1 MSHLEDEIASIP
13 PSSPT
18 SDQDAAPPKINFLTV
33 LRQSGF
39 RNLWLGQIVSQIGDY
54 FAFLA
59 LAVVVSGLSTDIQQT
74 TLQVTGLMVSFTL
87 PRLVF
92 GLLAGVFVD
101 RWDRRRT
108 MLISDILR
116 AALTL
121 LMIPAFLTS
130 NLFAIYALAFVM
142 STVATVFNPAK
153 TALIPNLVPTEHLLA
168 ANSLSQTS
176 QMLAI
181 LIGPALA
188 GFSLKVAGT
197 GGEWVAFIVD
207 SVSYA
212 ISAVAIWLIRIP
224 PELSKPQPTPQPE
237 LSDPSQQSAI
247 RNPQSAI
254 GRVWQELLVGLKA
267 LFLNRVMAT
276 LTAIFTI
283 TMLGIGAINVL
294 WVIYLKTRFG
304 FDGSELAW
312 RFGVT
317 DIAFAAGMVLAS
329 VVAGNFM
336 ARVAPKWFIVFALLG
351 IGVGLIVF
359 ILAPDY
365 WFFVA
370 ANVLLGIFV
379 APIET
384 GVGTLMQIVVPNNQ
398 LGRVGGG
405 FATVSDSATLISM
418 GAAGAVGTLLGIP
431 AVFAIAGVLCAA
443 MGFAAWALL
452 PAITLKDKPA
462 DPTPASQ
469 RPAADE
475 VRLSAADDRRLVTD
489 S

>member
-1 MSHLEDEIASIP
+1 MSLLEDEISSIP
-13 PSSPT
+13 PASPT
-18 SDQDAAPPKINFLTV
+18 APPDAPPPKINFFTV
-33 LRQSGF
+33 LKHSGF

-59 LAVVVSGLSTDIQQT
+59 LTVVVSGFSSDLQQT
-74 TLQVTGLMVSFTL
+74 TLQVTGLMISFTL
-87 PRLVF
+87 PRLLF

-108 MLISDILR
+108 MLVSDILR
-116 AALTL
+116 AGITL
-121 LMIPAFLTS
+121 LMIPAFLAS

-142 STVATVFNPAK
+142 STVATLFNPAK
-153 TALIPNLVPTEHLLA
+153 GALIPNLVPTEQLLA

-176 QMLAI
+176 QTLAI

-188 GFSLKVAGT
+188 GFTLKTAGT
-197 GGEWVAFIVD
+197 GNEWVAFIVD
-207 SVSYA
+207 SVSFA
-212 ISAVAIWLIRIP
+212 VSALAIWLIRIP
-224 PELSKPQPTPQPE
+224 EHLSQPQPTDQP
-237 LSDPSQQSAI
+237 DKSAI

-267 LFLNRVMAT
+267 LFLNRTMAT

-304 FDGSELAW
+304 FDGTELAW
-312 RFGVT
+312 RFGLT
-317 DIAFAAGMVLAS
+317 DVAFAVGMILAS
-329 VVAGNFM
+329 VAAGNFL
-336 ARVAPKWFIVFALLG
+336 ARLAPKWFIVFSLIG
-351 IGVGLIVF
+351 IGIGLAVF
-359 ILAPDY
+359 VLISDY
-365 WFFVA
+365 WVFLV
-370 ANVLLGIFV
+370 ANVLLGVFV

-405 FATVSDSATLISM
+405 FATVSDSATIVSM
-418 GAAGAVGTLLGIP
+418 GAAGAVGSLLGIP
-431 AVFAIAGVLCAA
+431 MVFVIAGVLCTI

-452 PAITLKDKPA
+452 PNVTLKDKP
-462 DPTPASQ
+462 DDITSSPSLEGPAPLGL
-469 RPAADE
+469 REAEPAG
-475 VRLSAADDRRLVTD
+475 
-489 S
+489 

>member
-1 MSHLEDEIASIP
+1 
-13 PSSPT
+13 
-18 SDQDAAPPKINFLTV
+18 
-33 LRQSGF
+33 
-39 RNLWLGQIVSQIGDY
+39 
-54 FAFLA
+54 
-59 LAVVVSGLSTDIQQT
+59 
-74 TLQVTGLMVSFTL
+74 
-87 PRLVF
+87 
-92 GLLAGVFVD
+92 
-101 RWDRRRT
+101 
-108 MLISDILR
+108 
-116 AALTL
+116 
-121 LMIPAFLTS
+121 
-130 NLFAIYALAFVM
+130 M

-153 TALIPNLVPTEHLLA
+153 TALIPNLVPTEQLLA

-224 PELSKPQPTPQPE
+224 PELSKPQSTPQLQ
-237 LSDPSQQSAI
+237 LSDQSE
-247 RNPQSAI
+247 QSAI